1 MNTNKIVV
9 CVSVGKYFSL
19 LFFLDVIFP
28 FFALIKLS
36 QVIPFCNFLGYIL
49 FRFCYIIK

>member
-1 MNTNKIVV
+1 MNTNKIVFV
-9 CVSVGKYFSL
+9 FRLENTFPFV
-19 LFFLDVIFP
+19 FLDVIFP
-28 FFALIKLS
+28 FFALLKLS